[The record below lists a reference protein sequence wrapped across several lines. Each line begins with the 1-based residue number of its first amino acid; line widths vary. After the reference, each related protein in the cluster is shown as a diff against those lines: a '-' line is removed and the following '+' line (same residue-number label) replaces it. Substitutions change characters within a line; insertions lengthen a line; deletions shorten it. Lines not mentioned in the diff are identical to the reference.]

1 MEEINW
7 IIAIF
12 LESNCWTYLF
22 EIKETMVME
31 VTTTPIPIEY
41 TINLS
46 ITINNE
52 LSYIDSVST
61 NKKAGNV
68 QLNDVIP

>member
-52 LSYIDSVST
+52 LSCIDSVST